1 MEKNSLYQV
10 RDFGEKFNATF
21 DFFKQNWKVLLRF
34 SLYVLLPLSLLQ
46 TVGMDEYY
54 SDVFASVGEASS
66 SDPMTTLSQTGPM
79 LTFITLAGIVA
90 TAVVFSLVYGLMK
103 YNYQGGSVEG
113 LSFKTFWKEAQGHCF
128 KRMWIIMLF
137 GTLLTIPAF
146 VIIGLLAYVTP
157 FSLIITIPALCIF
170 ALPLT
175 LWAPIYLME
184 DDTHLI
190 DALGKSYR
198 YGLKTWGSLFVLAL
212 VMTII
217 IYMASGLLQMPGMI
231 MIAIKMLIFPQ
242 VQGVG
247 SIAYTFITFIVMTAG
262 SFFSWIAMMPY
273 LIAFAY
279 HYGSAAEKI
288 DNVTAAN
295 DIAHFDEM
303 GDNNADDPALEPKRS
318 DIDDFEKI

>member
-21 DFFKQNWKVLLRF
+21 DFFKHNWKVIFRF

-54 SDVFASVGEASS
+54 SNAFASAVETST
-66 SDPMTTLSQTGPM
+66 SDPMTTLSQMGPM
-79 LTFITLAGIVA
+79 LSLITLVSFVA
-90 TAVVFSLVYGLMK
+90 TAAVFSLAYGLLK
-103 YNYQGGSVEG
+103 YYYKGGSVEG
-113 LSFKTFWKEAQGHCF
+113 LSFKAFWQEAQGRCF
-128 KRMWIIMLF
+128 KRMCLLMLF
-137 GTLLTIPAF
+137 GVLLTF
-146 VIIGLLAYVTP
+146 LVCLIIGLLAAV
-157 FSLIITIPALCIF
+157 SLYTLFITIPAFFVF

-175 LWAPIYLME
+175 LWAPIYLLEE
-184 DDTHLI
+184 DTRLI
-190 DALGKSYR
+190 GALGKSYR

-217 IYMASGLLQMPGMI
+217 IYMASSLLQMPGII
-231 MIAIKMLIFPQ
+231 MIAIKMLVFPQ
-242 VQGVG
+242 VQGFG

-288 DNVTAAN
+288 DNVTAAD

-303 GDNNADDPALEPKRS
+303 GDNNADDPALEPKCS
-318 DIDDFEKI
+318 DIDDFEKL